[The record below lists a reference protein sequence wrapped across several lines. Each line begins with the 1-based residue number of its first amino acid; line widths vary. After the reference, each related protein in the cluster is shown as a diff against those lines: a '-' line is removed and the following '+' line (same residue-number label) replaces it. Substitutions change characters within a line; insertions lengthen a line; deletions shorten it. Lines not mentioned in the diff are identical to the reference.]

1 MKITKELRKMKAL
14 NCMAILSFLCAPNL
28 SAWAFFLGRQNNSVA
43 CPPVST
49 ALYGKGG
56 SSARKQAAL
65 RDMMAKAKALKNP
78 PEKVAEGDDV
88 GGEAVVVGQMS
99 DEEIRAANDR
109 KRFDF
114 LLDNEA
120 SIMYAESGNRELEE
134 RMAEELASSS
144 FGKGAMDMLF
154 AGDPAPVLCWHDLVQ
169 NNGLELGKS
178 GAERI
183 LSRGVTMVLVD
194 PRVKS
199 SELRSV
205 LRSLVPDIGSLG
217 QFAVVTPDSPSE
229 NRRAKKKGGFNDF
242 EFLSDEKREWMR
254 SYTALGTKRYELG
267 FYILEGGKIKN
278 VFRGLN
284 VVTASA
290 SILDAI
296 RSS

>member
-1 MKITKELRKMKAL
+1 
-14 NCMAILSFLCAPNL
+14 
-28 SAWAFFLGRQNNSVA
+28 
-43 CPPVST
+43 
-49 ALYGKGG
+49 
-56 SSARKQAAL
+56 
-65 RDMMAKAKALKNP
+65 
-78 PEKVAEGDDV
+78 
-88 GGEAVVVGQMS
+88 
-99 DEEIRAANDR
+99 
-109 KRFDF
+109 
-114 LLDNEA
+114 
-120 SIMYAESGNRELEE
+120 MYAESGNRELEE

-154 AGDPAPVLCWHDLVQ
+154 EGDPAPVLCWHDLVQ

-194 PRVKS
+194 PRVRS
-199 SELRSV
+199 SELRLV
-205 LRSLVPDIGSLG
+205 LRSLVPDTGSLI
-217 QFAVVTPDSPSE
+217 VVTPDSPSE

-267 FYILEGGKIKN
+267 FYILEEGKIKK
-278 VFRGLN
+278 VCRGLN

-290 SILDAI
+290 SILEAI